1 MSRVVFE
8 SVSKLFRS
16 RPALFNWI
24 GQERSGVLLALRN
37 LDLAIDD
44 GEVLTI
50 LGPNGSG
57 KTTFLKLISTMLL
70 PDTGRVL
77 VGGADT
83 RTEGLR
89 VRAEVGFAVA
99 NERSF
104 FPRLTGRE
112 NLDFFASLEEV
123 PRSQRAAQVEAVLAS
138 TELVDAADTLVM
150 KFSSG
155 MYQRLGIARALL
167 KRPQILLLDEA
178 TRSLDPVAAAAS
190 WKLFRRMADLGTT
203 VIAATHHFDE
213 AVAIADRIAVLRRGS
228 LICQNSIDRGSSAEQ
243 RLRQF
248 YFRLVQEEQ
257 EEPRPVPAVGRT
269 A

>member
-1 MSRVVFE
+1 MSSVVFE
-8 SVSKLFRS
+8 SASKLFRN
-16 RPALFNWI
+16 RPVLFNWI
-24 GQERSGVLLALRN
+24 GRERRDVFFALR
-37 LDLAIDD
+37 DLEFTIDN
-44 GEVLTI
+44 GEVLVI

-57 KTTFLKLISTMLL
+57 KTTLLKLISTMLL

-89 VRAEVGFAVA
+89 VRKQVGFAVA

-112 NLDFFASLEEV
+112 NLDFFASLEDV
-123 PRSQRAAQVEAVLAS
+123 PRSRRAVQVETALAS
-138 TELVDAADTLVM
+138 TELLDSADTLVM

-167 KRPQILLLDEA
+167 KRPRILLLDEA

-228 LICQNSIDRGSSAEQ
+228 LVYQNSLDRSSSAEQ
-243 RLRQF
+243 NLRQF

-257 EEPRPVPAVGRT
+257 EEPRSVPAAGT
-269 A
+269 MA

>member
-1 MSRVVFE
+1 MSSVVFE
-8 SVSKLFRS
+8 SVSKSFRN
-16 RPALFNWI
+16 RPAMFNWI
-24 GQERSGVLLALRN
+24 GRERRGLFFALRN
-37 LDLAIDD
+37 LELTVNN
-44 GEVLTI
+44 GEVLVV

-89 VRAEVGFAVA
+89 VRQQVGFAVA

-112 NLDFFASLEEV
+112 NLAFFASLEDV
-123 PRSQRAAQVEAVLAS
+123 PRSRRAAQVEAVLAS
-138 TELVDAADTLVM
+138 TELLDSTDTLVM

-167 KRPQILLLDEA
+167 KRPRILLLDEA

-213 AVAIADRIAVLRRGS
+213 AVAIGDRIAVLRRGS
-228 LICQNSIDRGSSAEQ
+228 LVYQNSIDRGSSAEQ
-243 RLRQF
+243 KLRQF

-257 EEPRPVPAVGRT
+257 DEPRPVSAAGRT

>member
-1 MSRVVFE
+1 MSSVVFE
-8 SVSKLFRS
+8 SVSKLFRN

-24 GQERSGVLLALRN
+24 GQERSGVLFALRN

-44 GEVLTI
+44 GEVLVI

-83 RTEGLR
+83 RTAGLR

-123 PRSQRAAQVEAVLAS
+123 
-138 TELVDAADTLVM
+138 
-150 KFSSG
+150 
-155 MYQRLGIARALL
+155 
-167 KRPQILLLDEA
+167 
-178 TRSLDPVAAAAS
+178 
-190 WKLFRRMADLGTT
+190 
-203 VIAATHHFDE
+203 
-213 AVAIADRIAVLRRGS
+213 
-228 LICQNSIDRGSSAEQ
+228 
-243 RLRQF
+243 
-248 YFRLVQEEQ
+248 
-257 EEPRPVPAVGRT
+257 
-269 A
+269 

>member
-1 MSRVVFE
+1 MSSVVLE
-8 SVSKLFRS
+8 SVSKSFRN

-24 GQERSGVLLALRN
+24 GQERRDLFFALRD
-37 LDLAIDD
+37 LDLTVND
-44 GEVLTI
+44 GEVLVV

-70 PDTGRVL
+70 PDTDRVL
-77 VGGADT
+77 VGDADT
-83 RTEGLR
+83 RTEGTW
-89 VRAEVGFAVA
+89 VRQQVGFAVA

-104 FPRLTGRE
+104 FPRLTARE
-112 NLDFFASLEEV
+112 NLYFFASLEDV
-123 PRSQRAAQVEAVLAS
+123 PRSRRTAQVETVLAS
-138 TELVDAADTLVM
+138 TELLDFADMLVM

-167 KRPQILLLDEA
+167 KRPHILLLDEA

-213 AVAIADRIAVLRRGS
+213 AVAIGDRIAVLRGGS
-228 LICQNSIDRGSSAEQ
+228 LVYQNSLDRSSNVEQ
-243 RLRQF
+243 KLRQF

-257 EEPRPVPAVGRT
+257 EQPLAVRAAMRT

>member
-1 MSRVVFE
+1 MSSVVFE

-16 RPALFNWI
+16 RPAFFNWI
-24 GQERSGVLLALRN
+24 GQERSGAFFALRN
-37 LDLAIDD
+37 LDLAIEN
-44 GEVLTI
+44 GEVLVI

-83 RTEGLR
+83 RFEGLR
-89 VRAEVGFAVA
+89 GRKQVGFAVA

-112 NLDFFASLEEV
+112 NLAFFASLEDV
-123 PRSQRAAQVEAVLAS
+123 PRSQRATQVEAVLAS
-138 TELVDAADTLVM
+138 TELLDSADTLVM

-167 KRPQILLLDEA
+167 KRPRILLLDEA

-190 WKLFRRMADLGTT
+190 WKLFRRMSDLGTT

-213 AVAIADRIAVLRRGS
+213 AVAIADRIAVLRRGR
-228 LICQNSIDRGSSAEQ
+228 LVYQNSIDRNSSAEQ
-243 RLRQF
+243 KLRQF

-257 EEPRPVPAVGRT
+257 EKPRPVPAAGRT